1 MRVVLFRHGP
11 AATRDAVRWPDDDLR
26 PLTGQGEKRT
36 AAAARGLAHLE
47 PEVGLVITSPLVRA
61 RQTADI
67 VARVLDLHAIET
79 DEALGPGGSWRR
91 VLKTLEAHRR
101 HHTVVLVGHEPDLGK
116 LAGTLLFGAPAALPI
131 KKAGGCAIVMN
142 DDLEPGTGQ
151 LAWFMA
157 PRMLRQW
164 RPRKEKV

>member
-1 MRVVLFRHGP
+1 
-11 AATRDAVRWPDDDLR
+11 VRWPDDDLR
-26 PLTGQGEKRT
+26 PLTGQGEKKT
-36 AAAARGLAHLE
+36 AAAARGLSHLE

-67 VARVLDLHAIET
+67 VARVLGVGTVET
-79 DEALGPGGSWRR
+79 DEALGPGGSWRT
-91 VLKTLEAHRR
+91 VLSTIESHRR
-101 HHTVVLVGHEPDLGK
+101 EGAVVLVGHEPDLGK

-131 KKAGGCAIVMN
+131 KKAGGCSILI
-142 DDLEPGTGQ
+142 DDELQPGTGR